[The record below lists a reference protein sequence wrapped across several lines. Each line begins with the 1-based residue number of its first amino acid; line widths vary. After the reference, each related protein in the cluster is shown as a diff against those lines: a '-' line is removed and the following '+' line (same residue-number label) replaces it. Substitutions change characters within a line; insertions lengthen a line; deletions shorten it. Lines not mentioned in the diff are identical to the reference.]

1 METGDIELHLLLLTC
16 NRCFIFASYNYDFI
30 IMRYLASVYTVFK
43 MNILF
48 VVKFLQKT
56 KTKTKIAPD
65 LICYGK

>member
-16 NRCFIFASYNYDFI
+16 NSCFIFASYNYDFI

-48 VVKFLQKT
+48 VVKFLQK
-56 KTKTKIAPD
+56 KNKDSSRFNMLRQIM
-65 LICYGK
+65 

>member
-48 VVKFLQKT
+48 VVKFLQK
-56 KTKTKIAPD
+56 KNKDSSRFNMLRQIM
-65 LICYGK
+65 